1 MKTIPGFTLRPLG
14 KEFIITAESIKQI
27 NFNKMI
33 SLNESAAYLWKS
45 VDGKDFNAEDLAD
58 LLVERYEIDRETALR
73 DYITRIRDR
82 RELADGQKDLRAL
95 AEKYRQKKGYAG

>member
-27 NFNKMI
+27 NFNNMI

-73 DYITRIRDR
+73 DSKAIAAKWL
-82 RELADGQKDLRAL
+82 E
-95 AEKYRQKKGYAG
+95 AGIVTE

>member
-1 MKTIPGFTLRPLG
+1 MKTIQGFTLRPLG

-45 VDGKDFNAEDLAD
+45 VDGKEFTAEDLAD
-58 LLVERYEIDRETALR
+58 LLVERYEISRDIALR
-73 DYITRIRDR
+73 DSEAIAAKWI
-82 RELADGQKDLRAL
+82 E
-95 AEKYRQKKGYAG
+95 AGIVTE

>member
-1 MKTIPGFTLRPLG
+1 MKTVPGFTLRPLG
-14 KEFIITAESIKQI
+14 KEFIITAESIQKI

-73 DYITRIRDR
+73 DSMAIAAKWL
-82 RELADGQKDLRAL
+82 E
-95 AEKYRQKKGYAG
+95 AGIVTE

>member
-1 MKTIPGFTLRPLG
+1 MKTVPGFTLRPLG

-45 VDGKDFNAEDLAD
+45 VDGKEFTASDLAD

-73 DYITRIRDR
+73 DSEAIAAKWI
-82 RELADGQKDLRAL
+82 E
-95 AEKYRQKKGYAG
+95 AGIVTE

>member
-1 MKTIPGFTLRPLG
+1 MKTVEGFTLRPLG
-14 KEFIITAESIKQI
+14 KEFIITAENIRNI

-45 VDGKDFNAEDLAD
+45 VNGIDFNADTLAD

-73 DYITRIRDR
+73 DSEAIIVKWK
-82 RELADGQKDLRAL
+82 E
-95 AEKYRQKKGYAG
+95 AGIAVD

>member
-1 MKTIPGFTLRPLG
+1 MKTVPGFTLRPLG
-14 KEFIITAESIKQI
+14 KEFIITAESIQKI

-73 DYITRIRDR
+73 DSKAIAAKWL
-82 RELADGQKDLRAL
+82 E
-95 AEKYRQKKGYAG
+95 AGIVTE

>member
-1 MKTIPGFTLRPLG
+1 
-14 KEFIITAESIKQI
+14 
-27 NFNKMI
+27 MI

-73 DYITRIRDR
+73 DSKAIAAKWL
-82 RELADGQKDLRAL
+82 E
-95 AEKYRQKKGYAG
+95 AGIVTE

>member
-14 KEFIITAESIKQI
+14 KEFIITAESIQQI

-45 VDGKDFNAEDLAD
+45 VDGKEFTPDDLAD

-73 DYITRIRDR
+73 DSEAIAIKWK
-82 RELADGQKDLRAL
+82 E
-95 AEKYRQKKGYAG
+95 AGIVTD

>member
-45 VDGKDFNAEDLAD
+45 VDGKDFTPEDLAD

-73 DYITRIRDR
+73 DSEAIAAKWL
-82 RELADGQKDLRAL
+82 E
-95 AEKYRQKKGYAG
+95 AGIVTE